1 MPKSNKDST
10 KFDPAFLA
18 RHPHADE
25 YVEHDGVTPYLEA
38 WEVEEHVAKVK
49 AAREA
54 DAKAAQPTK

>member
-10 KFDPAFLA
+10 KFDPEFLA

-25 YVEHDGVTPYLEA
+25 YVEHDGVTPYPEW
-38 WEVEEHVAKVK
+38 WEIEEQAAKVK

-54 DAKAAQPTK
+54 AEKAAQPTK